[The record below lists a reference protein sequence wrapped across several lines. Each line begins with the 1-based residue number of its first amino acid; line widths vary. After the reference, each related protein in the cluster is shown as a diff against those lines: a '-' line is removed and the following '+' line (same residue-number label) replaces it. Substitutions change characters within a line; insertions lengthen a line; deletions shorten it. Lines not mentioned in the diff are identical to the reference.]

1 MARVLQEPEF
11 MRRYVG
17 LVKPSHIEG
26 SDGEKDPHAERA
38 QARTPSGP
46 VPPQGQRRPFIEG
59 TAFPS

>member
-1 MARVLQEPEF
+1 MARVPQEPDFELI
-11 MRRYVG
+11 YVG
-17 LVKPSHIEG
+17 IMEPTPIERAG
-26 SDGEKDPHAERA
+26 GEKGPHAERA

>member
-1 MARVLQEPEF
+1 